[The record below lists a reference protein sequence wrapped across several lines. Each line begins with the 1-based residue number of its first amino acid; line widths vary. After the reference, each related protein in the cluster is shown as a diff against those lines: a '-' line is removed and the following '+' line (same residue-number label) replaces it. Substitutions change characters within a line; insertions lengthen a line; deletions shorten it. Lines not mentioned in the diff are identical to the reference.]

1 MEFIDEKRQQLN
13 EQSEHIMAE
22 IGSAKP
28 TIVDK
33 FGKFRKHDGTLN
45 TRQVYDLLRNEEK
58 KHERVNLN
66 TYHQNI
72 ALPNVIQLIYPLTHV
87 GKRLLYI

>member
-1 MEFIDEKRQQLN
+1 MN
-13 EQSEHIMAE
+13 EQSEYIKAE
-22 IGSAKP
+22 ISNAKP

-58 KHERVNLN
+58 KTEKVEFCLQ
-66 TYHQNI
+66 TTNI
-72 ALPNVIQLIYPLTHV
+72 EID
-87 GKRLLYI
+87 

>member
-1 MEFIDEKRQQLN
+1 MN
-13 EQSEHIMAE
+13 EQSEYIKAE
-22 IGSAKP
+22 ISSAKP

-58 KHERVNLN
+58 KTEKV
-66 TYHQNI
+66 
-72 ALPNVIQLIYPLTHV
+72 
-87 GKRLLYI
+87 